1 LIKILD
7 LLILEKTKG
16 VNVLDSKIIIPQLG
30 FARDRFDLSICGA
43 IADSCLD
50 SVKVLFFIIKDI
62 GAKPY
67 TAQNLRSKKDFKVSS
82 TGNCICLAGFEL
94 GSRTSL
100 LSLDT
105 PKFVKGTN
113 YFAYTHV
120 FSGNIYKQITYG
132 PPKLMNFLKAYYRGI
147 AYTKLKYSR

>member
-1 LIKILD
+1 MIKILD

-16 VNVLDSKIIIPQLG
+16 VNVVDSKIIILKLEL
-30 FARDRFDLSICGA
+30 AKDRFNLNICA
-43 IADSCLD
+43 VIADADLD
-50 SVKVLFFIIKDI
+50 SAKVLSFIINDLK
-62 GAKPY
+62 AKPY
-67 TAQNLRSKKDFKVSS
+67 IAQNLRSEKDFKVSS
-82 TGNCICLAGFEL
+82 TGKCICLAGFEL

-120 FSGNIYKQITYG
+120 FSRNIYKQITYG

-147 AYTKLKYSR
+147 AYAKLKYSR